1 MHAVRPRRPFAGSLA
16 PASPWQRVRRAFARP
31 MRLYDRHLQR
41 RHLADLD
48 DHLLRDIG
56 VTPEQR
62 RAECSRPF
70 WR

>member
-1 MHAVRPRRPFAGSLA
+1 
-16 PASPWQRVRRAFARP
+16 